1 MSQDSEKRFHSIMD
15 KLFQNAQ
22 ATPNS
27 NSASSPSSSSS
38 PSGVQLSR
46 GRKRPYSSSAL
57 VVGELRSKSDVIEA
71 LQKHSSASV
80 GSLDAP
86 LCRPWDRGDLSKR
99 LTTFKSMTW
108 FGKPKVVNAVNCAR
122 RGWANVDMD
131 TIACESCGA
140 RLLFSTP
147 SSWNQQQ
154 VEKAALVFSLKL
166 DNGHKLLC
174 PWIDNACDEALADF
188 PPTPP
193 PILVNKFRE
202 RYSMLLHL
210 SALPVISSSFLKW
223 MKSSHLKQF
232 LEELTLEEI
241 GNESLNKSEIEYLG
255 DGRDSDAA
263 KVYYQAL
270 KLISLFGWEPRS
282 LPYVVDCKSGSDQS
296 LKKSTTL
303 DSCPTVNLF
312 TAATKENADG
322 NRIPE
327 LSSELQSYPNSVVLD
342 CRLCGASVGL
352 WTFHTIPRPVE
363 IIRLVGPTELNSESG
378 NTSVINHAGIG
389 NVGISKLTSTIA
401 GGPTPARQSFKATI
415 TLPVI
420 GQSLRARLFNDE
432 KFSDLVQVDSSDK
445 NMLQNSKS
453 NEDSI
458 LTGQIQSED
467 IRLLQNP
474 TLDPGRS
481 TSGDDQTPL
490 LEGTSV
496 TAQVTLPESSL
507 NGSTEE
513 TQVKRTEI
521 VPVQEIEMLENAEN
535 SVQLDS
541 GNKAAV
547 VHPLSSPVE
556 NPLTS
561 TDAVM
566 ITSGECSEKELPSD
580 VSDHCDSQ
588 QVSTEETQVK
598 MTEIVPVQKIEVLEN
613 AGNSIQSDS
622 GNKAADMHPLPSPV
636 ENPLTSTDAVM
647 ITSSECSEK
656 ELPSDV
662 SDHCDSQQVSEND
675 TSNSKEV
682 SLANSQVT
690 PCKSSCFEVD
700 TNTNISS
707 MKESMKDKLSSDNHT
722 TSENQDPEGG
732 DTNDKVH
739 TSVNSEHIV
748 HGGEDYSKV
757 ASLGSIMEFDPIR
770 QHRNFCSWIAT
781 GNVAP
786 GWKQTL
792 SALQREKN
800 SSPHSPKNSP
810 LAALIKVNDPVTS
823 VRNLFT
829 SSAKKLKSSLFS
841 NESTKH

>member
-15 KLFQNAQ
+15 KLFQNTQ
-22 ATPNS
+22 PTPNS
-27 NSASSPSSSSS
+27 NSASSPSSSS

-46 GRKRPYSSSAL
+46 GKKRPYSSSAL

-80 GSLDAP
+80 GSSDAP

-108 FGKPKVVNAVNCAR
+108 FGKPKVVNAINCAR
-122 RGWANVDMD
+122 RGWINVDMD

-210 SALPVISSSFLKW
+210 STLPVISSSFLKW
-223 MKSSHLKQF
+223 TKSPHLKQF
-232 LEELTLEEI
+232 LEELTSEEF
-241 GNESLNKSEIEYLG
+241 GNDSLNKSEYLG
-255 DGRDSDAA
+255 DGHDSDTA

-282 LPYVVDCKSGSDQS
+282 LPYVVDCKTGSDQS

-303 DSCPTVNLF
+303 DSRPTVNLI
-312 TAATKENADG
+312 TAATKENVDG
-322 NRIPE
+322 NRIAE
-327 LSSELQSYPNSVVLD
+327 LSSELQSQPNSVVLD
-342 CRLCGASVGL
+342 CRLCGASAGL
-352 WTFHTIPRPVE
+352 WNFHTIPRPVE

-378 NTSVINHAGIG
+378 TNDSANTSIINHAGIG

-432 KFSDLVQVDSSDK
+432 KFSERVYNDQEMVQADSSDK

-453 NEDSI
+453 NEDTTC
-458 LTGQIQSED
+458 TGQIDQPED
-467 IRLLQNP
+467 IRLLQNQA
-474 TLDPGRS
+474 LDPGRG

-496 TAQVTLPESSL
+496 TDQGSLPESSL

-521 VPVQEIEMLENAEN
+521 VPAQKTEVLENAEN
-535 SVQLDS
+535 S
-541 GNKAAV
+541 
-547 VHPLSSPVE
+547 
-556 NPLTS
+556 
-561 TDAVM
+561 
-566 ITSGECSEKELPSD
+566 IR
-580 VSDHCDSQ
+580 
-588 QVSTEETQVK
+588 
-598 MTEIVPVQKIEVLEN
+598 
-613 AGNSIQSDS
+613 SDS
-622 GNKAADMHPLPSPV
+622 DNKSADLHPLPSPV

-662 SDHCDSQQVSEND
+662 SYQCDSQQVSETD

-682 SLANSQVT
+682 SLPDSQVT
-690 PCKSSCFEVD
+690 PCKSSCLEVD
-700 TNTNISS
+700 TNTDIARMN
-707 MKESMKDKLSSDNHT
+707 ESMKDKLGSDNHT
-722 TSENQDPEGG
+722 TSENQDRGGG
-732 DTNDKVH
+732 DTIDKVH
-739 TSVNSEHIV
+739 TSVNSKHIA
-748 HGGEDYSKV
+748 HGGEDYSKGV
-757 ASLGSIMEFDPIR
+757 SLGSIMEFDPIR
-770 QHRNFCSWIAT
+770 QHRLFCPWIAT

-792 SALQREKN
+792 TALQREKN
-800 SSPHSPKNSP
+800 SSPHSPRNAPS
-810 LAALIKVNDPVTS
+810 ASLIKVDDPVTS

-829 SSAKKLKSSLFS
+829 SSAKKLKSSLVS

>member
-22 ATPNS
+22 SSPNS
-27 NSASSPSSSSS
+27 NSASSASSSSS

-46 GRKRPYSSSAL
+46 GKKRPYSSSAL

-80 GSLDAP
+80 GSSDAP
-86 LCRPWDRGDLSKR
+86 LCRPWDRGDLLKR
-99 LTTFKSMTW
+99 LATFKSMTW
-108 FGKPKVVNAVNCAR
+108 FGKPKVVNAINCAR
-122 RGWANVDMD
+122 RGWVNVDTD

-193 PILVNKFRE
+193 PVLVNKFRE

-223 MKSSHLKQF
+223 MNSPHLMQF
-232 LEELTLEEI
+232 IEELTLGNF
-241 GNESLNKSEIEYLG
+241 GNESLDKSEMEYLG
-255 DGRDSDAA
+255 DGHDSDTP

-282 LPYVVDCKSGSDQS
+282 LPYIVNCKSGGSDQS
-296 LKKSTTL
+296 LKKSTTF
-303 DSCPTVNLF
+303 DSHPTVSLF
-312 TAATKENADG
+312 TTATKENVDG
-322 NRIPE
+322 NRIAE
-327 LSSELQSYPNSVVLD
+327 LSSELQSQPNSVVLD

-378 NTSVINHAGIG
+378 THDSGNKSIINHAGIG

-432 KFSDLVQVDSSDK
+432 KFSDQVYNDQEMVQADSSDRK
-445 NMLQNSKS
+445 MSENSKS
-453 NEDSI
+453 NEDTTPS
-458 LTGQIQSED
+458 GQTDQPED
-467 IRLLQNP
+467 GRLLQNQ
-474 TLDPGRS
+474 TIDPGCG
-481 TSGDDQTPL
+481 TSGDDQTSL

-496 TAQVTLPESSL
+496 TDQGTLPQSSL

-513 TQVKRTEI
+513 TQVKSTEC
-521 VPVQEIEMLENAEN
+521 VPAQKIEALENAEN
-535 SVQLDS
+535 SIKSDS
-541 GNKAAV
+541 GNKVADLY
-547 VHPLSSPVE
+547 PLASPVE
-556 NPLTS
+556 NPL
-561 TDAVM
+561 M
-566 ITSGECSEKELPSD
+566 
-580 VSDHCDSQ
+580 
-588 QVSTEETQVK
+588 
-598 MTEIVPVQKIEVLEN
+598 
-613 AGNSIQSDS
+613 
-622 GNKAADMHPLPSPV
+622 
-636 ENPLTSTDAVM
+636 STDAVM

-662 SDHCDSQQVSEND
+662 SDQCDSQQVSEND
-675 TSNSKEV
+675 NSNSKEV
-682 SLANSQVT
+682 SLADSQVT
-690 PCKSSCFEVD
+690 PCKSSRLEDD
-700 TNTNISS
+700 TNTDVAG
-707 MKESMKDKLSSDNHT
+707 MEESMKDKLRSDNRT
-722 TSENQDPEGG
+722 TSENQAREGG
-732 DTNDKVH
+732 DPNDKVH
-739 TSVNSEHIV
+739 TSVNSMHLA
-748 HGGEDYSKV
+748 HGGEDYSKGV
-757 ASLGSIMEFDPIR
+757 SLGSALEFDPIR
-770 QHRNFCSWIAT
+770 QHRYFCPWIAT

-792 SALQREKN
+792 TALQREKS

-810 LAALIKVNDPVTS
+810 SASLIKVNDPVTS

-829 SSAKKLKSSLFS
+829 SSAKKLKSRLIS
-841 NESTKH
+841 NERTKH

>member
-22 ATPNS
+22 STPNS

-80 GSLDAP
+80 GSSDAP
-86 LCRPWDRGDLSKR
+86 LCRPWDRGDLLKR
-99 LTTFKSMTW
+99 LATFKSMTW
-108 FGKPKVVNAVNCAR
+108 FGKPKVVNAINCAR
-122 RGWANVDMD
+122 RGWVNVDTD

-193 PILVNKFRE
+193 PVLVNKFRE
-202 RYSMLLHL
+202 RYSMLLQL

-223 MKSSHLKQF
+223 MNSPHLKQF
-232 LEELTLEEI
+232 IEELTWENF
-241 GNESLNKSEIEYLG
+241 GNESLDKSEMEYLG
-255 DGRDSDAA
+255 DGHDSDTP

-282 LPYVVDCKSGSDQS
+282 LPYVVDCKSGASDQS
-296 LKKSTTL
+296 LKKSTTF
-303 DSCPTVNLF
+303 DSRPTVSLF
-312 TAATKENADG
+312 TTTTKENVAG
-322 NRIPE
+322 NRIAE
-327 LSSELQSYPNSVVLD
+327 LSSELQSQPNSVVLD

-363 IIRLVGPTELNSESG
+363 IIRLVGSTELNSESG
-378 NTSVINHAGIG
+378 THDSGNKSVINHAGIG

-420 GQSLRARLFNDE
+420 GQSLRARLFSDE
-432 KFSDLVQVDSSDK
+432 KFSDQVYNDQEMVQADSSDK
-445 NMLQNSKS
+445 KMSQNSKS
-453 NEDSI
+453 NEDAI
-458 LTGQIQSED
+458 PTGETDQPKD
-467 IRLLQNP
+467 GRLLQNQ
-474 TLDPGRS
+474 TLDPGCV

-490 LEGTSV
+490 LEECV
-496 TAQVTLPESSL
+496 PAQ
-507 NGSTEE
+507 
-513 TQVKRTEI
+513 K
-521 VPVQEIEMLENAEN
+521 IEVSENAEN
-535 SVQLDS
+535 SIQSDS
-541 GNKAAV
+541 GNKVADL
-547 VHPLSSPVE
+547 HPLTSPAE

-561 TDAVM
+561 TDAAM
-566 ITSGECSEKELPSD
+566 ITSTECSEKELPSD
-580 VSDHCDSQ
+580 VSDQCD
-588 QVSTEETQVK
+588 
-598 MTEIVPVQKIEVLEN
+598 N
-613 AGNSIQSDS
+613 
-622 GNKAADMHPLPSPV
+622 
-636 ENPLTSTDAVM
+636 
-647 ITSSECSEK
+647 
-656 ELPSDV
+656 
-662 SDHCDSQQVSEND
+662 
-675 TSNSKEV
+675 SNSKEI
-682 SLANSQVT
+682 SLADSQMT
-690 PCKSSCFEVD
+690 SCKSSRLEDD
-700 TNTNISS
+700 TSTDIAGVE
-707 MKESMKDKLSSDNHT
+707 ESMKDKLGSDNHT
-722 TSENQDPEGG
+722 TLENQAREGG
-732 DTNDKVH
+732 GSNDKVH
-739 TSVNSEHIV
+739 TSMNSMHLA
-748 HGGEDYSKV
+748 HGGEDYSKGV
-757 ASLGSIMEFDPIR
+757 EFDPIR
-770 QHRNFCSWIAT
+770 QHRYFCPWIAT

-792 SALQREKN
+792 TALQREKG

-810 LAALIKVNDPVTS
+810 SASLIKVNDPVTS

-829 SSAKKLKSSLFS
+829 SSAKKLKSSLVS
-841 NESTKH
+841 NERTKH

>member
-1 MSQDSEKRFHSIMD
+1 WCHCRSSLNSGPSRRRRYRPIDTSSTPRRLTHNTQTQENAAPKNFAGALDLLFRLSSAHKLPIFLRDSDFANQPMSQDSEKRFHSIMD

-22 ATPNS
+22 SSPNS
-27 NSASSPSSSSS
+27 NSASSASSSSS

-46 GRKRPYSSSAL
+46 GKKRPYSSSAL

-80 GSLDAP
+80 GSSDAP
-86 LCRPWDRGDLSKR
+86 LCRPWDRGDLLKR
-99 LTTFKSMTW
+99 LATFKSMTW
-108 FGKPKVVNAVNCAR
+108 FGKPKVVNAINCAR
-122 RGWANVDMD
+122 RGWVNVDTD

-193 PILVNKFRE
+193 PVLVNKFRE

-223 MKSSHLKQF
+223 MNSPHLMQF
-232 LEELTLEEI
+232 IEELTLGNF
-241 GNESLNKSEIEYLG
+241 GNESLDKSEMEYLG
-255 DGRDSDAA
+255 DGHDSDTP

-282 LPYVVDCKSGSDQS
+282 VPYIVNCKSGGSDQS
-296 LKKSTTL
+296 LKKSTTF
-303 DSCPTVNLF
+303 DSHPTVSLF
-312 TAATKENADG
+312 TTATKENVDG
-322 NRIPE
+322 NRIAE
-327 LSSELQSYPNSVVLD
+327 LSSELQSQPNSVVLD

-378 NTSVINHAGIG
+378 THDSGNKSVINH
-389 NVGISKLTSTIA
+389 A

-415 TLPVI
+415 TLPVY
-420 GQSLRARLFNDE
+420 NDQE
-432 KFSDLVQVDSSDK
+432 MVQADSSDRK
-445 NMLQNSKS
+445 LSENSKS
-453 NEDSI
+453 NEDTTPS
-458 LTGQIQSED
+458 GQTDQPED
-467 IRLLQNP
+467 GRLLQNQ
-474 TLDPGRS
+474 TIDPGCG
-481 TSGDDQTPL
+481 TSGDDQTSL

-496 TAQVTLPESSL
+496 TDQGTLPQSSL

-513 TQVKRTEI
+513 TQVKSTEC
-521 VPVQEIEMLENAEN
+521 VPAQKIEALENAEN
-535 SVQLDS
+535 SIKSDS
-541 GNKAAV
+541 GNKVADLY
-547 VHPLSSPVE
+547 PLASPVE
-556 NPLTS
+556 NPL
-561 TDAVM
+561 M
-566 ITSGECSEKELPSD
+566 
-580 VSDHCDSQ
+580 
-588 QVSTEETQVK
+588 
-598 MTEIVPVQKIEVLEN
+598 
-613 AGNSIQSDS
+613 
-622 GNKAADMHPLPSPV
+622 
-636 ENPLTSTDAVM
+636 STDAVM

-662 SDHCDSQQVSEND
+662 SDQCDSQQVSEND
-675 TSNSKEV
+675 NSNSKEV
-682 SLANSQVT
+682 SLADSQVT
-690 PCKSSCFEVD
+690 PCKSSRLEDD
-700 TNTNISS
+700 TNTDVAG
-707 MKESMKDKLSSDNHT
+707 MEESMKDKLRSDNRT
-722 TSENQDPEGG
+722 TSENQAREGG
-732 DTNDKVH
+732 DPNDKVH
-739 TSVNSEHIV
+739 TSVNSMHLA
-748 HGGEDYSKV
+748 HGGEDYSKGV
-757 ASLGSIMEFDPIR
+757 SLGSALEFDPIR
-770 QHRNFCSWIAT
+770 QHRYFCPWIAT

-792 SALQREKN
+792 TALQREKS

-810 LAALIKVNDPVTS
+810 SASLIKVNDPVTS

-829 SSAKKLKSSLFS
+829 SSAKKLKSSLIS
-841 NESTKH
+841 NERTKH

>member
-22 ATPNS
+22 SSPNS
-27 NSASSPSSSSS
+27 NSASSASSSSS

-46 GRKRPYSSSAL
+46 GKKRPYSSSAL

-80 GSLDAP
+80 GSSDAP
-86 LCRPWDRGDLSKR
+86 LCRPWDRGDLLKR
-99 LTTFKSMTW
+99 LATFKSMTW
-108 FGKPKVVNAVNCAR
+108 FGKPKVVNAINCAR
-122 RGWANVDMD
+122 RGWVNVDTD

-193 PILVNKFRE
+193 PVLVNKFRE

-223 MKSSHLKQF
+223 MNSPHLMQF
-232 LEELTLEEI
+232 IEELTLGNF
-241 GNESLNKSEIEYLG
+241 GNESLDKSEMEYLG
-255 DGRDSDAA
+255 DGHDSDTP

-282 LPYVVDCKSGSDQS
+282 VPYIVNCKSGGSDQS
-296 LKKSTTL
+296 LKKSTTF
-303 DSCPTVNLF
+303 DSHPTVSLF
-312 TAATKENADG
+312 TTATKENVDG
-322 NRIPE
+322 NRIAE
-327 LSSELQSYPNSVVLD
+327 LSSELQSQPNSVVLD

-378 NTSVINHAGIG
+378 THDSGNKSVINHAGIG
-389 NVGISKLTSTIA
+389 SVGISKLTSTIA

-432 KFSDLVQVDSSDK
+432 KFSDQVYNDQEMVQADSSDRK
-445 NMLQNSKS
+445 LSENSKS
-453 NEDSI
+453 NEDTTPS
-458 LTGQIQSED
+458 GQTDQPED
-467 IRLLQNP
+467 GRLLQNQ
-474 TLDPGRS
+474 TIDPGCG
-481 TSGDDQTPL
+481 TSGDDQTSL

-496 TAQVTLPESSL
+496 TDQGTLPQSSL

-513 TQVKRTEI
+513 TQVKSTEC
-521 VPVQEIEMLENAEN
+521 VPAQKIEALENAEN
-535 SVQLDS
+535 SIKSDS
-541 GNKAAV
+541 GNKVADLY
-547 VHPLSSPVE
+547 PLASPVE
-556 NPLTS
+556 NPL
-561 TDAVM
+561 M
-566 ITSGECSEKELPSD
+566 
-580 VSDHCDSQ
+580 
-588 QVSTEETQVK
+588 
-598 MTEIVPVQKIEVLEN
+598 
-613 AGNSIQSDS
+613 
-622 GNKAADMHPLPSPV
+622 
-636 ENPLTSTDAVM
+636 STDAVM

-662 SDHCDSQQVSEND
+662 SDQCDSQQVSEND
-675 TSNSKEV
+675 NSNSKEV
-682 SLANSQVT
+682 SLADSQVT
-690 PCKSSCFEVD
+690 PCKSSRLEDD
-700 TNTNISS
+700 TNTDVAG
-707 MKESMKDKLSSDNHT
+707 MEESMKDKLRSDNRT
-722 TSENQDPEGG
+722 TSENQAREGG
-732 DTNDKVH
+732 DPNDKVH
-739 TSVNSEHIV
+739 TSVNSMHLA
-748 HGGEDYSKV
+748 HGGEDYSKGV
-757 ASLGSIMEFDPIR
+757 SLGSALEFDPIR
-770 QHRNFCSWIAT
+770 QHRYFCPWIAT

-792 SALQREKN
+792 TALQREKS

-810 LAALIKVNDPVTS
+810 SASLIKVNDPVTS

-829 SSAKKLKSSLFS
+829 SSAKKLKSSLIS
-841 NESTKH
+841 NERTKH